1 MSDMNK
7 TGNTGNTGNTRFYLV
22 RHGTTAWNQQLR
34 YQGRA
39 DNPLDEAGE
48 RQGSLLRQYFEDI
61 PVDLGVTSPL
71 CRAVKTLEYALSSQ
85 KKSVPVIVEPDL
97 TELDFGKAD
106 GLTKEEISE
115 QFPIFYR
122 MYCLDRDRGHSHAPG
137 GESLVQVYN
146 RMRDAILKI
155 ASQHPGETVLI
166 SSHGTAIQ
174 TFLNFS
180 YGIPAEDMK
189 RINLYNVSVSC
200 VEISPDGKP
209 EVIFVGDKHHV
220 PEDLQFCYTQQD
232 T

>member
-61 PVDLGVTSPL
+61 PIDLGVTSPL

-85 KKSVPVIVEPDL
+85 KKSVPVIVEPDV

-174 TFLNFS
+174 TFLKFS

-200 VEISPDGKP
+200 VEIDPDGTP
-209 EVIFVGDKHHV
+209 RIIFLGDHSHV
-220 PEDLQFCYTQQD
+220 PEDLEFCYARKK
-232 T
+232 

>member
-7 TGNTGNTGNTRFYLV
+7 TGNTGNTRFYLV

-85 KKSVPVIVEPDL
+85 KKPVPVIVEPDV

-122 MYCLDRDRGHSHAPG
+122 MYCLDRDRGHSHRTPQRGA
-137 GESLVQVYN
+137 
-146 RMRDAILKI
+146 R
-155 ASQHPGETVLI
+155 
-166 SSHGTAIQ
+166 
-174 TFLNFS
+174 
-180 YGIPAEDMK
+180 
-189 RINLYNVSVSC
+189 
-200 VEISPDGKP
+200 
-209 EVIFVGDKHHV
+209 
-220 PEDLQFCYTQQD
+220 
-232 T
+232 